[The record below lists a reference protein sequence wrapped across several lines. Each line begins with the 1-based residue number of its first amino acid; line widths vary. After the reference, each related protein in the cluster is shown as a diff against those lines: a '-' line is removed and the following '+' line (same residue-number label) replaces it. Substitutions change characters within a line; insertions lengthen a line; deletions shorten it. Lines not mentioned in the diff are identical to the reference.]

1 MKKYFILG
9 LLILS
14 LNWMVAQD
22 IQMPP
27 CDDMYTDCITNG
39 PAHLETELFINCETT
54 ADQEQILLKFDFSGM
69 QGIQIE
75 SASLNL
81 HRYFSCGGGGGT
93 TTAMIYLVNEEW
105 DEETWDQ
112 HTFVQCD
119 STSGF
124 AYAFSGPAGGQDTW
138 FEVDISDFVNLW
150 MYANQP
156 NYGMVIIADPTQRH
170 SKYNSKEAANAD
182 FHPYINLTL
191 PVSADDPI
199 ENPIISLSNY
209 PNPFNPTTTINF
221 ELNTETSEN
230 TELVIYNSNGQRV
243 REYSISNNQSSIVW
257 NGTDQSE
264 QPVSSGIYF
273 YKIISGNFEQSNKM
287 ILLK

>member
-1 MKKYFILG
+1 
-9 LLILS
+9 
-14 LNWMVAQD
+14 
-22 IQMPP
+22 
-27 CDDMYTDCITNG
+27 
-39 PAHLETELFINCETT
+39 
-54 ADQEQILLKFDFSGM
+54 
-69 QGIQIE
+69 
-75 SASLNL
+75 
-81 HRYFSCGGGGGT
+81 
-93 TTAMIYLVNEEW
+93 
-105 DEETWDQ
+105 
-112 HTFVQCD
+112 
-119 STSGF
+119 
-124 AYAFSGPAGGQDTW
+124 
-138 FEVDISDFVNLW
+138 
-150 MYANQP
+150 
-156 NYGMVIIADPTQRH
+156 VIIADPTQRH